1 MVLYRKY
8 RPQNLDEVIGQEH
21 VVTTLKNALTSKK
34 VAHAY
39 LFAGPRGTGKT
50 SVARI
55 LAKELGVSDLDLIEI
70 DAASNRGIDDVRS
83 LREAINFLP
92 TQSPKK
98 VYILDEAHMLT
109 REAFNALLKTLEEPP
124 EHAHFVLCTTEP
136 HKLPITII
144 SRCQRFDFNLADE
157 EILQN
162 QYIEPIA
169 KKEKIKLEKQVSK
182 LIAQLAQGSFRD
194 ALGFLETLSHHIKK
208 GKGILKLEEVQKILG
223 LINEKE
229 AQELNSLILQ
239 KDTLTALT
247 KIQQLNQRG
256 INFHHLIQ
264 TMIEDL
270 REKLNKNLLPE
281 GEIGDT
287 ENIEK
292 LVALIRSLHQ
302 AEQEIKTSV
311 LPQLPLEM
319 VVVEWSLKREDR
331 GWPALGV
338 ASARPG
344 RVEDGEEVGGLRLE
358 RNGKITQSSNLN
370 PQISN
375 LQSLWPQILAAI
387 KPHNHSVEAL
397 LKGCE
402 PVSFSDN
409 ILTLKFFYRFHKE
422 RIEEAHNKKLVEKV
436 AGETMRTT
444 VKILC
449 VLGEKQ
455 AEQEE
460 EIDPGKQSAR
470 VDSTDLLKAAQEVFG
485 GQIIE

>member
-55 LAKELGVSDLDLIEI
+55 LAKELEVSDLDLIEI

-92 TQSPKK
+92 AQSPKK

-144 SRCQRFDFNLADE
+144 SRCLRFDFNLADE

-239 KDTLTALT
+239 KDTQTALT

-270 REKLNKNLLPE
+270 REKLNENLLQE
-281 GEIGDT
+281 DEAT
-287 ENIEK
+287 ATKNIEK
-292 LVALIRSLHQ
+292 LVALMRSLHQ

-331 GWPALGV
+331 GW
-338 ASARPG
+338 

-375 LQSLWPQILAAI
+375 LQSLWSQILAAI

-460 EIDPGKQSAR
+460 EINPVGQSAR